1 MLYKLLC
8 KGSGFTS
15 LGPTPDRIIST
26 HRSERAA
33 LAAFEKYKGP
43 AVIKAFCKDASGLT
57 IAYKLS

>member
-1 MLYKLLC
+1 MLYKSLC

-26 HRSERAA
+26 HRSEGAA
-33 LAAFEKYKGP
+33 LAAFEKYNGP
-43 AVIKAFCKDASGLT
+43 AVVKAFCKDDSGLT